1 MRDREVD
8 AQVTSVRTRSRML
21 YEAVLRII
29 AVSNN
34 VSATISSGRAGSC
47 GAFGVT
53 AANALQRCLLQVKMA
68 EITKLPEKQIF
79 CSPPI
84 AELQSGRWFM
94 HVHHALRATC
104 ILSSLLMISTF
115 LRRMSSPIAFGR
127 GVSARLGD
135 AEAAHNSYKRKLA
148 IVVSYVGS
156 NYYGIQ
162 LQPTT
167 GVPTIE
173 SELRR
178 ALYEIGAILPS
189 NDFDR
194 ISWSRSSR
202 TDKGVHASRIIVSG
216 KFEVQPSWLP
226 AVKGSPEEVQ
236 AWHTDYLQKDNV
248 RIKGMVEALNNKL
261 PADIRAMSC
270 IKVNKSFAARDA
282 CVWREYEYILPAEI
296 LTHPIVHDPLALEAT
311 AHLSPVERYSGHDPA
326 TQTTAEGL
334 DRLNAAFEQFLG
346 TRMFQNFNNIKR
358 KELDEIRDGSYKR
371 KMNKKASKYARTA
384 GALVGD
390 ADDAPASDDESAEGE
405 EADVDQ
411 PVTSDTT
418 GDAAAAGSEDA
429 ALAGGPR
436 TWDWTNHH
444 DDWTPVER
452 IIVDKFRNRIYHMHA
467 GLKKSPEGRDLLSI
481 TIRGSAFLLK

>member
-270 IKVNKSFAARDA
+270 IKVNKSSAVLMSENGGLLTYQVPR
-282 CVWREYEYILPAEI
+282 REMKMGVAFTE
-296 LTHPIVHDPLALEAT
+296 LENNKA
-311 AHLSPVERYSGHDPA
+311 
-326 TQTTAEGL
+326 
-334 DRLNAAFEQFLG
+334 RLNIEDYSVAQPTLEQV
-346 TRMFQNFNNIKR
+346 RC
-358 KELDEIRDGSYKR
+358 
-371 KMNKKASKYARTA
+371 
-384 GALVGD
+384 
-390 ADDAPASDDESAEGE
+390 
-405 EADVDQ
+405 
-411 PVTSDTT
+411 
-418 GDAAAAGSEDA
+418 
-429 ALAGGPR
+429 
-436 TWDWTNHH
+436 
-444 DDWTPVER
+444 
-452 IIVDKFRNRIYHMHA
+452 
-467 GLKKSPEGRDLLSI
+467 
-481 TIRGSAFLLK
+481 